1 MGENCR
7 HLWLLALSLSRLLE
21 KFSFIPRSLSK
32 YIYKMVGY
40 SSSSTIP
47 TLSLSRLTLMTRRNL
62 IKVKLEKNVYLMN
75 VAQLSFPFSH
85 SLLAEHFF
93 LWACKTFSLSLCRK
107 WEMDGW
113 MMRRRQKGNV
123 NLMIVSFIIPVLPT
137 SYIYLSSYSSEI
149 HLFLLSDAVS
159 WTVGFSFWW

>member
-1 MGENCR
+1 MHTVEWQSSEGWSGR
-7 HLWLLALSLSRLLE
+7 RKHGKWVKIVAIYGSLLSLSRLLE
-21 KFSFIPRSLSK
+21 KFSFIPWSLSK

-93 LWACKTFSLSLCRK
+93 LWACKTFSLSLSEVRDGRVDDEKEAKRK
-107 WEMDGW
+107 C
-113 MMRRRQKGNV
+113 
-123 NLMIVSFIIPVLPT
+123 
-137 SYIYLSSYSSEI
+137 
-149 HLFLLSDAVS
+149 
-159 WTVGFSFWW
+159 